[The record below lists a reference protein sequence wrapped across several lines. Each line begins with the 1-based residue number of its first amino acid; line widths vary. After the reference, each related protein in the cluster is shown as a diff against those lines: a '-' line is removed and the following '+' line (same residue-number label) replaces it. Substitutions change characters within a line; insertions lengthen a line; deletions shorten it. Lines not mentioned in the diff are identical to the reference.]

1 MIGISLDVNIGIM
14 ASLGYFCDQLGP
26 GLVRTGPV
34 SVVNDTDIWR
44 NYDQTQTRSNLF
56 TAPVPNIKYF
66 GMCHKK
72 TEIALMVD
80 TFLQTE
86 S

>member
-44 NYDQTQTRSNLF
+44 NYDQNQTRSNLF